1 VSLLLL
7 HNPLAYFL
15 LIFFLV
21 CTKLTS
27 SEASSLLHYPS
38 SLKSIL
44 FTFRHSWFLPNL
56 SQMHSLYFQTLLIST
71 QALSK
76 AFSLLSNTLDF
87 YPSSLKGILFTFKH
101 SWFLPKISQKHS
113 LYFHTLL
120 ISTQSLS
127 NAFSLL
133 SDTLDFY
140 RSSLKSILFTFR
152 HSWFLPKLS
161 QKHSLYFQTL
171 LISTEALSKAFSLL
185 SNTLDFYPSS
195 LKSILFTFKHSW

>member
-1 VSLLLL
+1 MSLLLL

-56 SQMHSLYFQTLLIST
+56 SQRHSLYFQTLLIST

-87 YPSSLKGILFTFKH
+87 YPSSLKCILFTFKH
-101 SWFLPKISQKHS
+101 SWFLPK
-113 LYFHTLL
+113 
-120 ISTQSLS
+120 
-127 NAFSLL
+127 
-133 SDTLDFY
+133 
-140 RSSLKSILFTFR
+140 
-152 HSWFLPKLS
+152 LS
-161 QKHSLYFQTL
+161 QKHSFYLQPL
-171 LISTEALSKAFSLL
+171 LISALVCYNYLL
-185 SNTLDFYPSS
+185 IIHGYSS
-195 LKSILFTFKHSW
+195 SVLGWYSFDIFTFYFSFLRPKKHSWRYMTSSFGGIILFALDSDLIFVKNS